1 MLLAVNDDTEGARV
15 RADGDRLVQVV
26 TNLLSNAINF
36 SPEGASVEVSIG
48 RHDGMIRVSVR
59 DRGPGIPDS
68 FRDLVFEKF
77 TQADT
82 SDRRQRGGTGLGL
95 SICRAIIEDFGGR
108 IDFENEMGSGTTLYF
123 DLPEHRG
130 GDV

>member
-1 MLLAVNDDTEGARV
+1 MAQPSV
-15 RADGDRLVQVV
+15 DRD
-26 TNLLSNAINF
+26 
-36 SPEGASVEVSIG
+36 SPEILAFVENDPEFVRGSFWP
-48 RHDGMIRVSVR
+48 DGMIRVSVR

-95 SICRAIIEDFGGR
+95 SICRAIIEDVGGR
-108 IDFENEMGSGTTLYF
+108 IDFETEPGSGTTLFF

-130 GDV
+130 GNV